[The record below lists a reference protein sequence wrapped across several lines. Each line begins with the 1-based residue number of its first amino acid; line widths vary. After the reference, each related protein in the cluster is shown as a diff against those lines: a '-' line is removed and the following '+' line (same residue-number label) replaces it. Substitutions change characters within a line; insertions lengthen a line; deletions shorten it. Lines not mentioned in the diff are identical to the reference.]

1 MPPDPPRK
9 STKAELCFGVLFQER
24 PPKAAYAL
32 PASGVRFKAPYSACP
47 SMIGPNNCHF
57 SPVNFIIWTCSIG

>member
-9 STKAELCFGVLFQER
+9 STKAEASASSSKNGR
-24 PPKAAYAL
+24 PRL
-32 PASGVRFKAPYSACP
+32 PTLPRSGVRFKAPYSACP